1 MPRNII
7 FPLERLLLL
16 FHDRLALRQVFP
28 GPCLQNRRGIDAVVV
43 YTRQTRS
50 KPPSAIERSLS
61 VIKVQDSTCN
71 LKFEHA
77 KENIVHIHAAEEE
90 DRRKS
95 IWKVSCPTDWR
106 WADLIR

>member
-16 FHDRLALRQVFP
+16 FHDRMALRQVFP

-77 KENIVHIHAAEEE
+77 KKTLSTSMQ
-90 DRRKS
+90 RRRTGASLSGRYPVQLTGAGRTLLGK
-95 IWKVSCPTDWR
+95 
-106 WADLIR
+106 